1 MKNSKLEIR
10 SVDEKSIYCEVL
22 IDGHVVHGVRS
33 IRFEKKAHSMPVVH
47 LDFNCINM
55 SIDSPFVTRLEGND
69 GEGEIEIKFKNQDH
83 AI

>member
-1 MKNSKLEIR
+1 MKHSKLEIKTI
-10 SVDEKSIYCEVL
+10 DEDSIYCQVL

-33 IRFEKKAHSMPVVH
+33 IRFEKKAQSMPVVH

-55 SIDSPFVTRLEGND
+55 SIDSPFVTRLEGNE

>member
-1 MKNSKLEIR
+1 MNCSKLEIR
-10 SVDEKSIYCEVL
+10 AVDEKSIYCEVL

-33 IRFEKKAHSMPVVH
+33 IRFEKKAQSMPVVH

-55 SIDSPFVTRLEGND
+55 SIDSPFVTRLEGNE